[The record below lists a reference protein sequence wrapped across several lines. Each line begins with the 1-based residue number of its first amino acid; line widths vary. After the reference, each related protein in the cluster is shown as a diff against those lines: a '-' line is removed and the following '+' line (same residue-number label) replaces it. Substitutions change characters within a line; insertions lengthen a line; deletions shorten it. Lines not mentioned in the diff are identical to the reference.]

1 MNRPKVTSKLYR
13 ALLEIS
19 ALRDEVRALACEM
32 TPDTESR
39 YLLRLDLLEAA
50 AVRLADQCEQGGDA
64 RSH

>member
-1 MNRPKVTSKLYR
+1 MNRPKTASKLYR
-13 ALLEIS
+13 ALFEIS

-32 TPDTESR
+32 PEQTESR

-50 AVRLADQCEQGGDA
+50 AVRLADACEQRGDR